1 MNLRDTAGLDS
12 EVIVNSDQINSGNLW
27 MRRDR
32 EDGKDASEEDLG
44 RPPSPAFRRHLGAQA
59 ILHNPGQV

>member
-1 MNLRDTAGLDS
+1 MNLRDTARLDS

-44 RPPSPAFRRHLGAQA
+44 RASLPRVSTSFRR
-59 ILHNPGQV
+59 PGDFT